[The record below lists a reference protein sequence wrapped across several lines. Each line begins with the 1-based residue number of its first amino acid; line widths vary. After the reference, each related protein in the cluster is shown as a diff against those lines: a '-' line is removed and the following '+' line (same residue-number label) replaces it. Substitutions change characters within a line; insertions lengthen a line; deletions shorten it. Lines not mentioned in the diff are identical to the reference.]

1 MYDFVR
7 IIISIEVHWSVVI
20 YTFIYFAV
28 SSELSLLFGSF
39 PMLEMSLVCR
49 SVVQAFCDQT
59 SIDYSLVCLIYWLPI
74 MCTEYN
80 FCVFWDPTCWKTYA
94 HMLAKTASIHGL
106 HHSCC
111 SMSFCNSWLFCIS
124 YVNVCVEK
132 KKRFILLVWSY
143 SCIFSPKFLFYF
155 RTKIE
160 LFPWVT
166 KHKHG
171 VVYPGALVRYI
182 SEILLFLFISN

>member
-59 SIDYSLVCLIYWLPI
+59 SIDYSLVCLIY
-74 MCTEYN
+74 
-80 FCVFWDPTCWKTYA
+80 
-94 HMLAKTASIHGL
+94 
-106 HHSCC
+106 
-111 SMSFCNSWLFCIS
+111 
-124 YVNVCVEK
+124 
-132 KKRFILLVWSY
+132 
-143 SCIFSPKFLFYF
+143 
-155 RTKIE
+155 
-160 LFPWVT
+160 
-166 KHKHG
+166 
-171 VVYPGALVRYI
+171 
-182 SEILLFLFISN
+182 